1 MIPIQVLD
9 QRLRLLQ
16 VEVSNLKTSVQGVD
30 VLTNSVAEGSPTEG
44 IQKADV
50 VAIAEKVASSAV
62 ASVKA
67 DCATVAK
74 VEAGVTVRSMIP
86 TIKADCVNVA
96 KTIVGSGDD
105 LKAMKHD
112 MEDLKKNYAAL
123 KESYDALQSKV
134 DKLSVPKK
142 APARKVAGKAVV
154 SQEEDLDSEKMVI

>member
-1 MIPIQVLD
+1 MPSPVQVLD
-9 QRLRLLQ
+9 QQLRLLQ
-16 VEVSNLKTSVQGVD
+16 ADVRILKTSIQGVD
-30 VLTNSVAEGSPTEG
+30 VLTKSVVEGTPTEG

-96 KTIVGSGDD
+96 KTIVGSGED
-105 LKAMKHD
+105 LKNMKRD
-112 MEDLKKNYAAL
+112 TDELKKNYTML
-123 KESYDALQSKV
+123 KESYDTLLAKV

-142 APARKVAGKAVV
+142 APARKVADKQ
-154 SQEEDLDSEKMVI
+154 SNKDTEPDSEMMII